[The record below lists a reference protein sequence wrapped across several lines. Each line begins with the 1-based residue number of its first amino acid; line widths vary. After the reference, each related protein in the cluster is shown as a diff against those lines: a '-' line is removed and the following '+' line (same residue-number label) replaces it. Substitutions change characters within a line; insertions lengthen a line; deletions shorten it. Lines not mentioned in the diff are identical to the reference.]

1 MARRR
6 RKLDKK
12 RVAIVAGIALLCLAL
27 IVTGITYGIQFITGK
42 MGGSD
47 SVKLADGSRLERVI
61 LPDLKE
67 QIHNEFKVSRLS
79 TLKDEVATYIYNNQ
93 LNDLKEQINTY
104 LSDNNIKS
112 DEIAWA
118 VQDLTTDAYIESDN
132 ATQNFTAASTYKL
145 PLMMLWYD
153 KIKEGSASYSDTLLY
168 TANMKEVEDYE
179 NPTQPIVRKY
189 RVGDS
194 IPLENL
200 LEAGALYSDNIAGH
214 MLFENLGGYTAYKI
228 MAADYS
234 DSPQSKDF
242 TDASVNVLNPDYTMD
257 LAYKL
262 YHDQG
267 TYDDLKYWLINTATG
282 SFLNRNGY
290 KGYIQKIG
298 NLDEVRNVIGYL
310 PGEFPYSISIYSAID
325 KVEGEQVMADIG
337 DICYNY
343 FSQRYA
349 DGDYDAYPV
358 EERVNIGQVTVTP
371 EDPLSQIP
379 DLPEDEIQAS
389 IIRKPSNTDTSQN
402 NAQ

>member
-1 MARRR
+1 
-6 RKLDKK
+6 
-12 RVAIVAGIALLCLAL
+12 
-27 IVTGITYGIQFITGK
+27 
-42 MGGSD
+42 
-47 SVKLADGSRLERVI
+47 
-61 LPDLKE
+61 
-67 QIHNEFKVSRLS
+67 
-79 TLKDEVATYIYNNQ
+79 
-93 LNDLKEQINTY
+93 
-104 LSDNNIKS
+104 
-112 DEIAWA
+112 
-118 VQDLTTDAYIESDN
+118 
-132 ATQNFTAASTYKL
+132 
-145 PLMMLWYD
+145 MLWYD